1 LSDFLDPAFVPGV
14 VKYGDLPTL
23 LALGA
28 PHPLRLAGEPELPS
42 IVRAAYAAAGQ
53 PMAAQAVP
61 AADATP
67 EAIAEWLAK

>member
-1 LSDFLDPAFVPGV
+1 
-14 VKYGDLPTL
+14 
-23 LALGA
+23 
-28 PHPLRLAGEPELPS
+28 LAGEPELPS